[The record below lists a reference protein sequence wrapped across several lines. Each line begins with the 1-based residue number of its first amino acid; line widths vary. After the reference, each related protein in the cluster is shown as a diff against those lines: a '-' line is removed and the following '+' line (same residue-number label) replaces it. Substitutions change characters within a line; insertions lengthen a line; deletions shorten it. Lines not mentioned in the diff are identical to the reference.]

1 MFPEIIDFT
10 QNNNLN
16 SQKDSDVHISFED
29 QQKINSF
36 AKLNAKLEEH
46 KVELEQH
53 KNDLKQ
59 LEEAKEEIEL
69 FDDDEQIW
77 SLIGEVFV
85 GNNLEG
91 TQKYLTETQAK
102 TKQEIKEIES
112 KCGDIQEKMSALK
125 AQLYHRFGN
134 NISLEGDD

>member
-1 MFPEIIDFT
+1 M
-10 QNNNLN
+10 
-16 SQKDSDVHISFED
+16 
-29 QQKINSF
+29 
-36 AKLNAKLEEH
+36 NARLEEH
-46 KVELEQH
+46 KAELEQH

-91 TQKYLTETQAK
+91 TQKYLTETQEK
-102 TKQEIKEIES
+102 TKLEIKSIASKCAEIEQS
-112 KCGDIQEKMSALK
+112 MSELK